1 MPVLQ
6 IKVWLLVLCLG
17 LIPAYSATANQE
29 NPAGELQG
37 HQEIQAD
44 SISGTEVD
52 QNRLALNNAVPVSE
66 PTLKEV
72 VAEKGPVLLVPL
84 VLVVLALV
92 AVSRRKEHH

>member
-1 MPVLQ
+1 MPVFR
-6 IKVWLLVLCLG
+6 IKIWLLVLSLG
-17 LIPAYSATANQE
+17 LTPAFSATANE
-29 NPAGELQG
+29 EKSVVELQG

-44 SISGTEVD
+44 SISDTEVD
-52 QNRLALNNAVPVSE
+52 QHRLALNNTVAVVE